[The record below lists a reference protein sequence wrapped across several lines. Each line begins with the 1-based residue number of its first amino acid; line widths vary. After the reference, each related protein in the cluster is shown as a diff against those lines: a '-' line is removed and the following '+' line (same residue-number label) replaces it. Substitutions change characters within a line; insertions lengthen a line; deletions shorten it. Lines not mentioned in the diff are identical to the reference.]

1 MENTGSDNRIGALLR
16 LYPLQ
21 FSYGTEETVSY
32 FSFPSLSL
40 PFSGYITVV
49 DFIHFFQM
57 KKNLL
62 LALVGSGIHLL
73 TMGPFVLV

>member
-21 FSYGTEETVSY
+21 FYGTEETVSY